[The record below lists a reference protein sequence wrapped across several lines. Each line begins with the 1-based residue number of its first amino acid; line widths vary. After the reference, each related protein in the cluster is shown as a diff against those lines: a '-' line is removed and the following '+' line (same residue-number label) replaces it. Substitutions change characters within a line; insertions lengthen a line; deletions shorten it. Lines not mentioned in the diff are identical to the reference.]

1 MGDEDLFYQMLELF
15 EDMTMIN
22 LMSLMAIEVEKL
34 NNGGDNFKE
43 FQSVAHTLKGACAN
57 VAAGPMHMA
66 CFYIQKMFHDNQHD
80 QMIKYYPDV
89 IKAIVDFRIYS
100 R

>member
-43 FQSVAHTLKGACAN
+43 F
-57 VAAGPMHMA
+57 
-66 CFYIQKMFHDNQHD
+66 
-80 QMIKYYPDV
+80 
-89 IKAIVDFRIYS
+89 
-100 R
+100 